1 MLGLWNAEKQAF
13 ADKLHAQERR
23 HQENTA
29 SVTKS
34 HYEQVEGLNRDIE
47 QLRLAKDVEIKI
59 LIATI
64 ESQRVNYETTINEKL
79 AVIKQ
84 LTNKLL

>member
-1 MLGLWNAEKQAF
+1 M
-13 ADKLHAQERR
+13 
-23 HQENTA
+23 
-29 SVTKS
+29 TKS
-34 HYEQVEGLNRDIE
+34 HYEQVAGLNRDIE
-47 QLRLAKDVEIKI
+47 QLRLTKDAEIKT

-79 AVIKQ
+79 VVIKQ

>member
-1 MLGLWNAEKQAF
+1 
-13 ADKLHAQERR
+13 
-23 HQENTA
+23 
-29 SVTKS
+29 VTKS
-34 HYEQVEGLNRDIE
+34 HYEQVAGLNRDIE
-47 QLRLAKDVEIKI
+47 QLRLTKDAEIKT

-79 AVIKQ
+79 VVIKQ